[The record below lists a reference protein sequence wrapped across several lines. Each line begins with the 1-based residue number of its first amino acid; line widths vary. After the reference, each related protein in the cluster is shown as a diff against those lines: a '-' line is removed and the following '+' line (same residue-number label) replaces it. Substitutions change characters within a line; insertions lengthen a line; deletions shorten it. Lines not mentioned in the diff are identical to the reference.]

1 LERVKLEMYYSSQ
14 HTFATAINR
23 VHREVSYFTMTA
35 AHMKLIKNKHNLD
48 SNYGLTAKMKLLPVV
63 IK

>member
-1 LERVKLEMYYSSQ
+1 
-14 HTFATAINR
+14 
-23 VHREVSYFTMTA
+23 MTA
-35 AHMKLIKNKHNLD
+35 AHMKIMKNKHNVE